1 MSSLFGGSKSKQT
14 SSSESYNKS
23 YDDIRTVYNPA
34 IARGNDAGSAIM
46 KLLGLGGDSTAQQ
59 AAFQDFLGSSGYNFQ
74 MDQGRDVIEGSA
86 AGRGLLNSGS
96 TLRAMS
102 DYGQQT
108 GQAYF
113 QKYLEQLMAQQAA
126 GMQGAGLLANAGQ
139 YSKSNSTGTSSQGGG
154 LGGFL
159 GSALSLAAA
168 IPTGGASLAA
178 GLSGAGSGM
187 AGMFSDPALKKDIV
201 KIGEYED
208 GLGLYEFKYLWD
220 EKVTTGVMADE
231 VAELRPWALGPE
243 VSGFK
248 TVDYGRL

>member
-23 YDDIRTVYNPA
+23 YDDIRTAYNPA
-34 IARGNDAGSAIM
+34 ITRGNDAGSAIM

-139 YSKSNSTGTSSQGGG
+139 YSKSNSVGTSSTNNGIGQTIG
-154 LGGFL
+154 
-159 GSALSLAAA
+159 AAA
-168 IPTGGASLAA
+168 SIAA
-178 GLSGAGSGM
+178 A
-187 AGMFSDPALKKDIV
+187 SDPALKKDVV

-243 VSGFK
+243 VAGFK
-248 TVDYGRL
+248 TVVYGRL